1 MQRVLPLLP
10 GILLC
15 VAVSAAAKLLEMG
28 EHALFGNSWL
38 EALVLAILLGTAIR
52 STLPLPA
59 VTKPGIVFSSKMLLE
74 IAIVLLGA
82 SITVESI
89 IHAGPALV
97 GAVVLVVFLSLAAGY
112 AIGRALGLNARLA
125 TLVAC
130 GNSICGN
137 SAIAAAAP
145 VIDARSDEVASAISF
160 TAVLGVGVVL
170 LLPVAQVVSGLSATQ
185 YGVMAGLTVY
195 AVPQVLA
202 AASPMG
208 TLAIQIGTLI
218 KLVRVL
224 MLGPVLMLLGVVNGR
239 AGNARAPF
247 SKLVPW
253 FILGFL
259 LLMAIRSLG
268 LIPEAALPVL
278 RTASTTLTIVAMA
291 ALGLTVDIRAV
302 AHAGG
307 RVIAAATLSILFLAV
322 LAVAAISL
330 LGIA

>member
-1 MQRVLPLLP
+1 MQRVAPLIP
-10 GILLC
+10 GIALC
-15 VAVSAAAKLLEMG
+15 IAVSIGAKLLELG
-28 EHALFGNSWL
+28 EHALFGNAWL

-52 STLPLPA
+52 TASPLPA
-59 VTKPGIVFSSKMLLE
+59 MFKPGIAFSAKMLLE

-82 SITVESI
+82 SITIESV

-112 AIGRALGLNARLA
+112 GIGRAFGLNARLA

-160 TAVLGVGVVL
+160 TAVLGVCVVL
-170 LLPVAQVVSGLSATQ
+170 LLPVFQAASSLSATQ

-239 AGNARAPF
+239 AGNTRAPF

-253 FILGFL
+253 FIIGFL
-259 LLMAIRSLG
+259 LLMLIRSLG
-268 LIPEAALPVL
+268 LIPEATLHYF
-278 RTASTTLTIVAMA
+278 RSASTGLTIIAMA

-307 RVIAAATLSILFLAV
+307 RVIAAASLSIIFLAV
-322 LAVAAISL
+322 LAVAAIYIL
-330 LGIA
+330 QIA